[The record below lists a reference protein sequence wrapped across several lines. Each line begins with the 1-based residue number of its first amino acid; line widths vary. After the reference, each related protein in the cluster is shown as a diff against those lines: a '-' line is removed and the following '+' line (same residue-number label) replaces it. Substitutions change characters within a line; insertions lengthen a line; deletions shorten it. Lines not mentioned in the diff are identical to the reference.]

1 MRVTNFCDVQRN
13 WNLIF
18 CKLAKNAVGFD
29 RGQSLSTGTNT
40 FFFILLVKIIFN
52 LILSGLRIPKWLNCY
67 ILKNA
72 ISVKI
77 TGTTSIARN

>member
-1 MRVTNFCDVQRN
+1 MFKGIGISFFADWQKMQLD
-13 WNLIF
+13 LIEVKV
-18 CKLAKNAVGFD
+18 CQQEQTL
-29 RGQSLSTGTNT
+29 
-40 FFFILLVKIIFN
+40 FFFILSVKIIFN
-52 LILSGLRIPKWLNCY
+52 LILSDLRIPKWLNCY